1 MISIHL
7 TAHSIHKM
15 NTSEESFPERLA
27 INGVSSEIL
36 SEYEKLGKTSQEI
49 RNIVKE
55 EFHKLGGQAAMGSAL
70 LWANYGQK
78 DLKRNVLK
86 TIGIVN

>member
-1 MISIHL
+1 
-7 TAHSIHKM
+7 M

-55 EFHKLGGQAAMGSAL
+55 EFYKLGGEEAMGSSL

-86 TIGIVN
+86 TLGINHQ

>member
-1 MISIHL
+1 
-7 TAHSIHKM
+7 M
-15 NTSEESFPERLA
+15 NTSEESFPETLA

-49 RNIVKE
+49 RNIVKD
-55 EFHKLGGQAAMGSAL
+55 EFHKLGGVQAMGSQL
-70 LWANYGQK
+70 LWANYGHK

-86 TIGIVN
+86 ILGIDAKKI